1 MRTFASET
9 IVRPIQM
16 IQFNYNDGGREAAG
30 FKGNAG
36 DCVTRAIAIA
46 TEKPYNEVYEAL
58 YSEIKQ
64 FSTGRSRAAKRAARG
79 KGLRGTTPRNGVNK
93 KVYKKYLE
101 SLGWQWIPTMFIGQG
116 CKVHLRAD
124 ELPDGKIICRLSK
137 HLTAVINGVVNDIY
151 NPAREIAVSEFKQ
164 TLNEEQKKQ
173 FAEVEHKYISE
184 RCVYGYFQKK

>member
-1 MRTFASET
+1 
-9 IVRPIQM
+9 M

-46 TEKPYNEVYEAL
+46 TGKPYLEVYNAL
-58 YSEIKQ
+58 FVEIKQ
-64 FSTGRSRAAKRAARG
+64 FSEGNSKAAKWAAR
-79 KGLRGTTPRNGVNK
+79 KTGLRGTTPRNGVHR
-93 KVYKKYLE
+93 KVYQKYLE
-101 SLGWQWIPTMFIGQG
+101 LLGWQWIPTMLIGQG

-137 HLTAVINGVVNDIY
+137 HLTAVIDGVVNDIY
-151 NPAREIAVSEFKQ
+151 NPAREIEVSEFKQ

-184 RCVYGYFQKK
+184 RCVYGYFQKQNND